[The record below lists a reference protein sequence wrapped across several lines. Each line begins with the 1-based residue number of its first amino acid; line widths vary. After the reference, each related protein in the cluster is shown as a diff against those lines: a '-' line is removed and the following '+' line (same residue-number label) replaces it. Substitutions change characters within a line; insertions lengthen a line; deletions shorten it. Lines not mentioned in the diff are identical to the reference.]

1 MNISFG
7 SVLEGLGEGFGTLLG
22 RIFEAQGDF
31 WEVKSV
37 KKGEKN
43 EARKKNLKRP
53 QTQHSEAPLKFAGS
67 WAHGPGRRLFSR
79 VSSPPGEIFSGCI

>member
-1 MNISFG
+1 MDRF
-7 SVLEGLGEGFGTLLG
+7 LEGLGDSFGRLLE

-31 WEVKSV
+31 WELKSE

-43 EARKKNLKRP
+43 EARKQNQKRRE
-53 QTQHSEAPLKFAGS
+53 TEHSEASLKFAGAG
-67 WAHGPGRRLFSR
+67 AHGPGRRLFSR